1 MHIVSKDTVFIS
13 MPISNLPLLAI
24 YLNYDSTTGL
34 KTFHKR
40 CCPLKKIRRFPTEVK
55 GLKLLAELGDELFGD
70 EDPAQVYYEG
80 KAIRVI
86 ELEQGIEV
94 VVPIAFASKDVC
106 EVERMGE
113 DLSVVISTDI
123 GEVRNFIP
131 LPAIAQMMT
140 LEKAKLLNG
149 ELHIYF
155 IDERWKKG
163 K

>member
-1 MHIVSKDTVFIS
+1 

-40 CCPLKKIRRFPTEVK
+40 CYPLKKLRRF
-55 GLKLLAELGDELFGD
+55 
-70 EDPAQVYYEG
+70 
-80 KAIRVI
+80 
-86 ELEQGIEV
+86 
-94 VVPIAFASKDVC
+94 
-106 EVERMGE
+106 
-113 DLSVVISTDI
+113 STDI
-123 GEVRNFIP
+123 GGVRNFIP

-155 IDERWKKG
+155 IDERWKKE

>member
-1 MHIVSKDTVFIS
+1 
-13 MPISNLPLLAI
+13 
-24 YLNYDSTTGL
+24 
-34 KTFHKR
+34 
-40 CCPLKKIRRFPTEVK
+40 
-55 GLKLLAELGDELFGD
+55 
-70 EDPAQVYYEG
+70 
-80 KAIRVI
+80 
-86 ELEQGIEV
+86 
-94 VVPIAFASKDVC
+94 
-106 EVERMGE
+106 MGE

-155 IDERWKKG
+155 IDEQWKKG